1 MKRIY
6 ILPIMIIVLMTFTG
20 CATKT
25 VDNSGYQIYYT
36 NANRTMLLSANYV
49 ITKEEPLEIVQE
61 IWDKMRD
68 PGNAAEQYSLIPEKL
83 EAVKWDLT
91 DGQLTVTFNAEYINM
106 EKLSEV
112 MLRAAFVE
120 AATQLPEIKTVAFH
134 IGNDVL
140 RNSRNE
146 PIGAMS
152 RSNFINNPVG
162 INSYQHASLTLYFA
176 SNDGNSVVREV
187 RDLHYSTNITL
198 PKVVMEQ
205 LLKGPMT
212 KNLRNVFSDDV
223 KVLDIYV
230 DDKSCT
236 VNLNKAFLQDGE
248 DLSVKPEV
256 VIYSIVNT
264 LCDVLEIDRV
274 QFQIDGDSNVKYAGE
289 LSFSGPFH
297 RNSSLITTLDNTASD
312 EDSKEL
318 VEPQIGL

>member
-1 MKRIY
+1 MA
-6 ILPIMIIVLMTFTG
+6 FTG

-36 NANRTMLLSANYV
+36 NNNRNMLLSANYV
-49 ITKEEPLEIVQE
+49 ITKEDPLDIVKE
-61 IWDKMRD
+61 IWEKMRD
-68 PGNAAEQYSLIPEKL
+68 PGNASEQYSLIPSKL
-83 EAVKWDLT
+83 EVLKWDLT
-91 DGQLTVTFNAEYINM
+91 DGQLTVTFNSEYINM
-106 EKLSEV
+106 ENLSEV

-120 AATQLPEIKTVAFH
+120 SVTQLPEIKTVVFH

-140 RNSRNE
+140 RNSKNE
-146 PIGAMS
+146 PIGAMT

-176 SNDGNSVVREV
+176 SNDGNSMVREM

-212 KNLRNVFSDDV
+212 KNLRNVFTDDV
-223 KVLDIYV
+223 KVLDVYV
-230 DDKSCT
+230 NDKSCI
-236 VNLNKAFLQDGE
+236 VNLNKAFLKAGE
-248 DLSVKPEV
+248 DLSMKPEV

-264 LCDVLEIDRV
+264 LCDVLEIERV
-274 QFQIDGDSNVKYAGE
+274 QFQIDGDSNVYYAGE

-297 RNSSLITTLDNTASD
+297 RNSSLITTSD
-312 EDSKEL
+312 KLKSDDEVKEV